1 MLTNPSSYFLP
12 QQASKLGDELLG
24 KGIAAL
30 EKSAEQEDGGIVSQK
45 IILPKLEIR
54 LLSH

>member
-30 EKSAEQEDGGIVSQK
+30 EKSADQEDGGLVSQK
-45 IILPKLEIR
+45 IIFPKLEIR